1 MKTILL
7 SLLALSLPL
16 TQIARA
22 DNDNDRRRRHR
33 SSDDDNRPSQSAPA
47 NRSAQP
53 TQKRVGQ
60 PSLRRPAQQQ
70 RPTVSTQRR
79 ALPTQRRTVPAQRN
93 VIPTRRSVIRN
104 PRSISPVQ
112 NRNKVRTEPELD
124 GRTSGTRS
132 SDVVRRNRGN
142 RHVDRN
148 SFDAAR
154 RRVIRNRH
162 DRNWWRNR
170 FNTTFVLFGGGYY
183 YWDTGYWYPAYGY
196 SPIYNNYSYSEPIYG
211 YDNLSPGEVIENVQ
225 LALRDEG
232 YDPGAIDGLMG
243 PQTRSALAAYQQDH
257 GLVITEAVDEPT
269 LVALGL
275 A

>member
-16 TQIARA
+16 TQIAHA
-22 DNDNDRRRRHR
+22 DNDNDNRRRRHQE
-33 SSDDDNRPSQSAPA
+33 SDDRPTRKVEPA
-47 NRSAQP
+47 SRASQP
-53 TQKRVGQ
+53 TQRRVVK
-60 PSLRRPAQQQ
+60 PALRRPARQ
-70 RPTVSTQRR
+70 VQRR
-79 ALPTQRRTVPAQRN
+79 TVPTQRRTVPAQRN
-93 VIPTRRSVIRN
+93 AIPTQRSVVRT
-104 PRSISPVQ
+104 PRAVSPVQ
-112 NRNKVRTEPELD
+112 TRTKVRTEAELD

-132 SDVVRRNRGN
+132 SGVVRRNRGN
-142 RHVDRN
+142 RNVDRN

-170 FNTTFVLFGGGYY
+170 YNTTFVLFGGGYF

-211 YDNLSPGEVIENVQ
+211 YNNLSPGEVVENVQ

-232 YDPGAIDGLMG
+232 YDPGVIDGLMG
-243 PQTRSALAAYQQDH
+243 PQTRAALGAYQRDH

-269 LVALGL
+269 LVEMGLG
-275 A
+275 